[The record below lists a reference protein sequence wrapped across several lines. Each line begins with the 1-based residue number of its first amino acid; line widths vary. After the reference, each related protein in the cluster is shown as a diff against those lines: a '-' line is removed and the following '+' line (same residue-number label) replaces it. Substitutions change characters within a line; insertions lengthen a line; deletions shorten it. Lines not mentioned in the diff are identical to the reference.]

1 MEILVKLIAAES
13 KNPITDLG
21 TYVNKIYE
29 NMRDNGLIHTLCV
42 NPMEVSSTVEAIK
55 LEDEELGIYSL
66 SFTSKDSGK
75 TDTWKIQFCF
85 GTYKEKQQMTVAIY
99 SDTYEPMSIDEL
111 VEALYVEGGNH
122 IKVGRNEF
130 GAGLKTA
137 AGWFGEKWS
146 VSTVQYG
153 SGKRYIAVV
162 DKENLENEVPIY
174 EENVEKKLH
183 GTVIKIEKITK
194 KLTGPKTIA
203 KIKDLLASMYRR
215 DINSGNVDLRY
226 NGDSITFEGYPI
238 LSSFRGRDWKKEI
251 DYTFNFNEK
260 NYHVT
265 GFVAIMDPGSF
276 PKAGFALFR
285 RDRVIIGG
293 SGMNYKPN
301 EIFGQDQSQISLKL
315 FGELNMDDFPV
326 NQAKDGFVWDD
337 GLEEEFIS
345 TLKSNIQEYIKIAD
359 ISKKDRTR
367 EEMYSKDSSTRVQD
381 EVNKNVTFI
390 EVPKTTSEERHEN
403 DSNDPEEIKEE
414 EQVTLDE
421 FLEDFHERND
431 SDEEKIVGSTRYY
444 NIPLNEVRTLSLEVD
459 WSIHHNKYWI
469 NVEQVSQDLIKL
481 TVNID
486 HPFFRPYSNQEDF
499 KIVLEKFVIS
509 FVVAEVMAKMT
520 SDQEGYIYYKAI
532 RDKMNEYLKKMGEE

>member
-1 MEILVKLIAAES
+1 MNEARKVNIQSTAGTMHHMFGRISYKPWYAIAEF
-13 KNPITDLG
+13 
-21 TYVNKIYE
+21 V
-29 NMRDNGLIHTLCV
+29 DN
-42 NPMEVSSTVEAIK
+42 SSQ
-55 LEDEELGIYSL
+55 
-66 SFTSKDSGK
+66 SFFSN
-75 TDTWKIQFCF
+75 
-85 GTYKEKQQMTVAIY
+85 KEKMEDIEQVTIDVCYEKNNDILTVTDNAY
-99 SDTYEPMSIDEL
+99 GMSIEEL
-111 VEALYVEGGNH
+111 VEALYVEGGNRK
-122 IKVGRNEF
+122 KVGRNEF

-146 VSTVQYG
+146 VSTIQYG
-153 SGKRYIAVV
+153 SGKRYVAVV

-174 EENVEKKLH
+174 EEDVDSTLH
-183 GTVIKIEKITK
+183 GTTIKIEKITK
-194 KLTGPKTIA
+194 KLTGPKTIV

-215 DINSGNVDLRY
+215 DINSGKVDLRY
-226 NGDSITFEGYPI
+226 NGESITFEGYPI
-238 LSSFRGRDWKKEI
+238 LSSFRGRDWKKEV
-251 DYTFNFNEK
+251 DFTFDFNEK
-260 NYHVT
+260 AYHVT

-285 RDRVIIGG
+285 RDRVITGG

-359 ISKKDRTR
+359 ISKKERNR
-367 EEMYSKDSSTRVQD
+367 EEMYSEDSSSRVQD
-381 EVNKNVTFI
+381 EVNKNVPFI
-390 EVPKTTSEERHEN
+390 EVPKPGEKA
-403 DSNDPEEIKEE
+403 SNQEQANGQPTKE
-414 EQVTLDE
+414 EQVKEEQEPRGQEQETIDE

-431 SDEEKIVGSTRYY
+431 IDEEKIVGNTRHYE
-444 NIPLNEVRTLSLEVD
+444 IPLNGIRTLSLDVD

-469 NVEQVSQDLIKL
+469 NVEQPSIDLIKL

-509 FVVAEVMAKMT
+509 FVVAEVMARMT
-520 SDQEGYIYYKAI
+520 SDQDGYIYYKAI
-532 RDKMNEYLKKMGEE
+532 RDKMNDYLKKMGEE